1 MIIARS
7 EQHLKQELDKLRYC
21 GSRPKNIGLVTS
33 RAGVHEGNGA
43 VINSARTF
51 CDLVVVALYPDQRE
65 AQDHSESNV
74 VSALEFHDIG
84 FVEQHKAD
92 LLYIPAEDELSA
104 KGTQVQLQHAY
115 LDQLDDSFVKNALT
129 HIRLFN
135 LFQPN
140 VFCCGQKNIDAYF
153 AIMCLVNTL
162 HIQVDIQNIPT
173 VRHANG
179 LPVDPV
185 YDALSQD
192 MQKNAVLLYQTLQ
205 DAATAIQSGG
215 RNFDKIITTAKR
227 ALKNVTFDIQRF
239 DIIDELNLAAPDQQ
253 TSQFRIVAETQLGDF
268 SLNDNIGFTL

>member
-21 GSRPKNIGLVTS
+21 GSRPLNTCLVTS

-43 VINSARTF
+43 VINSARTLS
-51 CDLVVVALYPDQRE
+51 DLVVVALYPDQRE
-65 AQDHSESNV
+65 VHDHSESNV

-84 FVEQHKAD
+84 FVEQHKVD
-92 LLYIPAEDELSA
+92 LLYIPDEDELSA
-104 KGTQVQLQHAY
+104 KGTQIQLQHTY
-115 LDQLDDSFVKNALT
+115 LDGLDSALIKNALT
-129 HIRLFN
+129 HIRRFN
-135 LFQPN
+135 LIQPN

-153 AIMCLVNTL
+153 AIACLVKTL
-162 HIQVDIQNIPT
+162 HIQVEIQNIPT

-179 LPVDPV
+179 LPVDPI

-192 MQKNAVLLYQTLQ
+192 MQENAVLLYRTLQ

-215 RNFDKIITTAKR
+215 RNFDKIVTTAKR
-227 ALKNVTFDIQRF
+227 ALKSADFDIRRF
-239 DIIDELNLAAPDQQ
+239 DIIDESDLNTPNKK
-253 TSQFRIVAETQLGDF
+253 TTQFRIVAETLLGDF